1 MQEVKTHGVG
11 YIRIATDLM
20 AAKTDI
26 VWFALGIFLA
36 AHSLEACSTGKNPST
51 ELVSLKSRSQR

>member
-36 AHSLEACSTGKNPST
+36 ARVAWR
-51 ELVSLKSRSQR
+51 LVVQEKTLLRNW